1 MKAAALS
8 FRFRPRASCASSL
21 VVAAIAGS
29 LLSSLAGCDDP
40 KKPQKSTV
48 DAGPQDRTAAEN
60 AKLAAAVRAVASTAP
75 SAQKA
80 AATNGPPEGG
90 IFPKGVAQTQAP
102 AGAPAKIELGSEGA
116 EPRIAWKPNE
126 ERWKTQGTLTVGIRL
141 GQNSALPTVDFGV
154 AFSVPKTEA
163 PEKPALLLEIK
174 KSSPAT
180 QQLGQLPDGAK
191 KEIGLLKG
199 SEIRFER
206 DGSSVANP
214 AIKLGKGAS
223 PEVGRVI
230 EGAGEALLFFTVPT
244 PPKPVGEGAFWIAG
258 SREKLGGVDVVLY
271 RLYRVK
277 SITKDKATLSVES
290 HAYAADGDAPI
301 TGAPKDLVL
310 GQFQCDGTSEIELAP
325 GDTIAETGKST
336 LKMGLLFRPAN
347 NPQGRGGTSQS
358 ITDATFVR
366 GK

>member
-1 MKAAALS
+1 MKAAPSRPSS
-8 FRFRPRASCASSL
+8 FAHRLISLLVVTTSCAL
-21 VVAAIAGS
+21 
-29 LLSSLAGCDDP
+29 LAGCDEP
-40 KKPQKSTV
+40 KKAQKSTA

-90 IFPKGVAQTQAP
+90 IFAKGVAQTQAP
-102 AGAPAKIELGSEGA
+102 AGAPAKVELGSEGA
-116 EPRIAWKPNE
+116 EPRIAWKVNE
-126 ERWKTQGTLTVGIRL
+126 DRWKTQGTLSVGIRL

-154 AFSVPKTEA
+154 ALSMPKTEA

-174 KSSPAT
+174 KSSPSS

-206 DGSSVANP
+206 DGSAIANP
-214 AIKLGKGAS
+214 AVKLGKGAS

-230 EGAGEALLFFTVPT
+230 EGAGESMLFFTVPT
-244 PPKPVGEGAFWIAG
+244 PPKPVGAGAFWIAG

-277 SITKDKATLSVES
+277 SITKDKAMLSVES

-301 TGAPKDLVL
+301 VGAPKDLVL
-310 GQFQCDGTSEIELAP
+310 GQFQCEGTSELELAP
-325 GDTIAETGKST
+325 GDAVAETGKST
-336 LKMGLLFRPAN
+336 LKLGLLFRPAN

-358 ITDATFVR
+358 ITDATFAR